1 MSLNFNKLFLQDIL
15 SRRESPHALDLNEE
29 NLKIQEE
36 SEYSAEDNNDDDDDD
51 DEYDD
56 EDNESDDRFT
66 EDNNDN
72 DEYSNYT
79 NEKTCN
85 NNKINENN
93 KTTNKIKSGEHL
105 QQFRLI
111 SALNNLRLAVDKQ
124 AKLQSLLSDYKHK
137 DKSQDSRI
145 LSKLLTVKEYN
156 PTPDDTTNQTSNL
169 SDVTTTTATTT
180 TTDNKNDTKRNI
192 EFENEQKDETTSP
205 TSKTIQSKVTYRS
218 SKKPCQHNTTDIPIS
233 LTDKDM
239 IGFRRNERL
248 SKRKE
253 KVSVQIRVVFL
264 KIGEIDTLKEIYHA
278 DAFIQAK
285 WREPRLDGKTD
296 ETSTSDGKNG
306 IQWTSWMQL
315 DDSKFI
321 DDMDILSYTHQKIHM
336 KITSV
341 AVAASASN
349 LRKIDLQRC
358 WNPLIIIDNILS
370 ESKEQHWIITE
381 RNEHDEIFIVERR
394 RLRGVFLETLE
405 LNDFPLD
412 VQDLTITL
420 TSERPESEVE
430 LIPDK
435 HEPCRI
441 NLQTLVDQQ
450 EWRLHEHIEITR
462 RSATQEYTNSSQSHP
477 CISVTC
483 RAARRPGYFYWNVFL
498 IMFFITGL
506 SFATFAVPPER
517 PENRLQ
523 LSFTLFLT
531 SVAFKFV
538 INQSL
543 PKISYLTYM
552 DKYVLMSLAI
562 LCVVSVWH
570 AVVTLIPSDAEFEQL
585 TTKNLLRSTNPQ
597 FSFMKRY
604 KELTFPHSST
614 MNVTSR
620 QIKDT
625 SIDDYID
632 VKNNISLTQIEK
644 STHGHITSNDDKGI
658 IDTHNSQKLS
668 QQFNQQTWIALA
680 LQSKNREQHKR
691 RLMMRIERDVFVSF
705 CILYIL
711 AHLTFIFW
719 LYFDVSIKILFRI
732 FDYIM
737 NK

>member
-36 SEYSAEDNNDDDDDD
+36 SEYSAEDNNDDDDA

-79 NEKTCN
+79 NEKTCT

-93 KTTNKIKSGEHL
+93 KTSNKIKSGEHL

-169 SDVTTTTATTT
+169 SDVTTTT
-180 TTDNKNDTKRNI
+180 TTDNKNDTKKNI

-296 ETSTSDGKNG
+296 E
-306 IQWTSWMQL
+306 
-315 DDSKFI
+315 
-321 DDMDILSYTHQKIHM
+321 
-336 KITSV
+336 
-341 AVAASASN
+341 N

-719 LYFDVSIKILFRI
+719 LYFDASRRRREMVERDRLYKKCMQASKAL
-732 FDYIM
+732 
-737 NK
+737 

>member
-1 MSLNFNKLFLQDIL
+1 MSINFNKLFLQDIL
-15 SRRESPHALDLNEE
+15 SRRESSHAIDLNEE
-29 NLKIQEE
+29 NVKEE
-36 SEYSAEDNNDDDDDD
+36 CEYSTEYNENDEVDESDDVVD
-51 DEYDD
+51 DEYDYG
-56 EDNESDDRFT
+56 NES
-66 EDNNDN
+66 EV
-72 DEYSNYT
+72 SNYT
-79 NEKTCN
+79 DDGTEISK
-85 NNKINENN
+85 NKDNN
-93 KTTNKIKSGEHL
+93 KTTNNLLSGEDS
-105 QQFRLI
+105 QRFRLI
-111 SALNNLRLAVDKQ
+111 SALNDLRLAVDKQ
-124 AKLQSLLSDYKHK
+124 ANLQSLLNDCKNKVRHQDYKL
-137 DKSQDSRI
+137 
-145 LSKLLTVKEYN
+145 LSKLSTVTESQN
-156 PTPDDTTNQTSNL
+156 TTNGT
-169 SDVTTTTATTT
+169 
-180 TTDNKNDTKRNI
+180 NDEASHLMAITPSTYKIDTNRCI
-192 EFENEQKDETTSP
+192 ESADEEKVETTSP
-205 TSKTIQSKVTYRS
+205 NNRANHTTATCKSL
-218 SKKPCQHNTTDIPIS
+218 KKQTQHNTMDIPIP
-233 LTDKDM
+233 LMDKDTL
-239 IGFRRNERL
+239 GFRRNERL

-253 KVSVQIRVVFL
+253 RVSVQIRVVFL
-264 KIGEIDTLKEIYHA
+264 KIGEIDTLKEIFHA

-296 ETSTSDGKNG
+296 E
-306 IQWTSWMQL
+306 
-315 DDSKFI
+315 
-321 DDMDILSYTHQKIHM
+321 
-336 KITSV
+336 
-341 AVAASASN
+341 N

-358 WNPLIIIDNILS
+358 WNPLILIDNILS

-435 HEPCRI
+435 NEPCRI
-441 NLQTLVDQQ
+441 NLQSLVDQQ
-450 EWRLHEHIEITR
+450 EWRLHEHIEVTR
-462 RSATQEYTNSSQSHP
+462 RSATQEYTHSSQSHP

-562 LCVVSVWH
+562 LCVVSIWH

-585 TTKNLLRSTNPQ
+585 TTKNLLKSTDPQ

-604 KELTFPHSST
+604 KELTYPYPSTLTAKSQLNNDISIDNNKDNTSLMQTDKSTKNNHITTLESKESYDVNHSS
-614 MNVTSR
+614 
-620 QIKDT
+620 KF
-625 SIDDYID
+625 
-632 VKNNISLTQIEK
+632 
-644 STHGHITSNDDKGI
+644 
-658 IDTHNSQKLS
+658 S
-668 QQFNQQTWIALA
+668 QQLNQQTWIALA

-719 LYFDVSIKILFRI
+719 LYFDASRRRREMVERDRLYKKCLQASKVL
-732 FDYIM
+732 
-737 NK
+737 

>member
-36 SEYSAEDNNDDDDDD
+36 SEYSAEDNDDDNDP

-66 EDNNDN
+66 EDNNNNNNDN
-72 DEYSNYT
+72 DEYSYYT
-79 NEKTCN
+79 DEKTCT

-124 AKLQSLLSDYKHK
+124 AKLQSLL
-137 DKSQDSRI
+137 I
-145 LSKLLTVKEYN
+145 KEYN

-169 SDVTTTTATTT
+169 SDVITTT
-180 TTDNKNDTKRNI
+180 TTIDNKNDTKRNI
-192 EFENEQKDETTSP
+192 EFEIEQKDETTSP

-239 IGFRRNERL
+239 IAFRRNERL

-253 KVSVQIRVVFL
+253 K
-264 KIGEIDTLKEIYHA
+264 
-278 DAFIQAK
+278 
-285 WREPRLDGKTD
+285 
-296 ETSTSDGKNG
+296 
-306 IQWTSWMQL
+306 
-315 DDSKFI
+315 
-321 DDMDILSYTHQKIHM
+321 
-336 KITSV
+336 
-341 AVAASASN
+341 
-349 LRKIDLQRC
+349 
-358 WNPLIIIDNILS
+358 
-370 ESKEQHWIITE
+370 
-381 RNEHDEIFIVERR
+381 
-394 RLRGVFLETLE
+394 
-405 LNDFPLD
+405 
-412 VQDLTITL
+412 DLTITL

-570 AVVTLIPSDAEFEQL
+570 AVVTLIP
-585 TTKNLLRSTNPQ
+585 NR
-597 FSFMKRY
+597 
-604 KELTFPHSST
+604 
-614 MNVTSR
+614 
-620 QIKDT
+620 
-625 SIDDYID
+625 
-632 VKNNISLTQIEK
+632 K
-644 STHGHITSNDDKGI
+644 STHGHITTNDDKGI
-658 IDTHNSQKLS
+658 IDTQNSQKLS

-705 CILYIL
+705 CILYVL

-719 LYFDVSIKILFRI
+719 LYFDASRRRREMVERDRLYKKCMQASKAL
-732 FDYIM
+732 
-737 NK
+737 

>member
-36 SEYSAEDNNDDDDDD
+36 SEYSAEDNDDNDA

-66 EDNNDN
+66 EDNNNNNDN
-72 DEYSNYT
+72 NEYSYYT
-79 NEKTCN
+79 DEKTCT

-145 LSKLLTVKEYN
+145 LSKLLTVEEYN

-169 SDVTTTTATTT
+169 SDVITT

-192 EFENEQKDETTSP
+192 EFEIEQKDETTSP

-239 IGFRRNERL
+239 IAFRRNERL

-296 ETSTSDGKNG
+296 E
-306 IQWTSWMQL
+306 
-315 DDSKFI
+315 
-321 DDMDILSYTHQKIHM
+321 
-336 KITSV
+336 
-341 AVAASASN
+341 
-349 LRKIDLQRC
+349 
-358 WNPLIIIDNILS
+358 
-370 ESKEQHWIITE
+370 
-381 RNEHDEIFIVERR
+381 
-394 RLRGVFLETLE
+394 
-405 LNDFPLD
+405 
-412 VQDLTITL
+412 DLTITL

-614 MNVTSR
+614 MNVTSG
-620 QIKDT
+620 QVKDT

-658 IDTHNSQKLS
+658 IDTQNSQKLS

-705 CILYIL
+705 CILYVL

-719 LYFDVSIKILFRI
+719 LYFDASRRRREMVERDRLYKKCMQASKAL
-732 FDYIM
+732 
-737 NK
+737 

>member
-36 SEYSAEDNNDDDDDD
+36 SEYSAEDNDDNDA

-66 EDNNDN
+66 EDNNNNNDN
-72 DEYSNYT
+72 NEYSYYT
-79 NEKTCN
+79 DEKTCT

-145 LSKLLTVKEYN
+145 LSKLLTVEEYN

-169 SDVTTTTATTT
+169 SDVITT

-192 EFENEQKDETTSP
+192 EFEIEQKDETTSP

-239 IGFRRNERL
+239 IAFRRNERL

-296 ETSTSDGKNG
+296 E
-306 IQWTSWMQL
+306 
-315 DDSKFI
+315 
-321 DDMDILSYTHQKIHM
+321 
-336 KITSV
+336 
-341 AVAASASN
+341 N

-358 WNPLIIIDNILS
+358 WNPLILIDNILS

-614 MNVTSR
+614 MNVTSG
-620 QIKDT
+620 QVKDT

-658 IDTHNSQKLS
+658 IDTQNSQKLS

-705 CILYIL
+705 CILYVL

-719 LYFDVSIKILFRI
+719 LYFDASRRRREMVERDRLYKPSKYHEN
-732 FDYIM
+732 DTE
-737 NK
+737 NKEETP

>member
-1 MSLNFNKLFLQDIL
+1 MSINFNKLFIQDIL
-15 SRRESPHALDLNEE
+15 SRRESSLALDLSEE
-29 NLKIQEE
+29 GLKITEE
-36 SEYSAEDNNDDDDDD
+36 SEYSGEEEEEDDD
-51 DEYDD
+51 DEYNSEDEKE
-56 EDNESDDRFT
+56 EDNSDSDLSVV
-66 EDNNDN
+66 
-72 DEYSNYT
+72 SNYS
-79 NEKTCN
+79 
-85 NNKINENN
+85 
-93 KTTNKIKSGEHL
+93 SGEMKTSVNYKTSHKTHSGQRSQKL
-105 QQFRLI
+105 RLI
-111 SALNNLRLAVDKQ
+111 SALDNLRQAVDKQ
-124 AKLQSLLSDYKHK
+124 AKLQSMLSDNPHK
-137 DKSQDSRI
+137 DILQDQKSM
-145 LSKLLTVKEYN
+145 KLRTVTEIKHNVDDIKE
-156 PTPDDTTNQTSNL
+156 QTMYPSHHHL
-169 SDVTTTTATTT
+169 QLPPLVD
-180 TTDNKNDTKRNI
+180 KCEPKRCI
-192 EFENEQKDETTSP
+192 EVEQKEETSDSV
-205 TSKTIQSKVTYRS
+205 SKSDQSKIIHRQP
-218 SKKPCQHNTTDIPIS
+218 KKPTQYNTTDISVPV
-233 LTDKDM
+233 LDKEVLS
-239 IGFRRNERL
+239 FKRNERL

-296 ETSTSDGKNG
+296 ES
-306 IQWTSWMQL
+306 
-315 DDSKFI
+315 
-321 DDMDILSYTHQKIHM
+321 
-336 KITSV
+336 
-341 AVAASASN
+341 

-358 WNPLIIIDNILS
+358 WNPLILIDNILS
-370 ESKEQHWIITE
+370 ESKEQHWIMTE
-381 RNEHDEIFIVERR
+381 RNENDEIYIVERR

-435 HEPCRI
+435 LEPCRI

-450 EWRLHEHIEITR
+450 EWRLHEHIEVTR
-462 RSATQEYTNSSQSHP
+462 RSATQEYTHSSQSHP
-477 CISVTC
+477 CVSVTC

-585 TTKNLLRSTNPQ
+585 TAKNLLKSTDPQ

-604 KELTFPHSST
+604 KELTFVNSNTLNKTSEMTDALNEINVHKNITLVEENMSSDPSH
-614 MNVTSR
+614 VTTLES
-620 QIKDT
+620 KE
-625 SIDDYID
+625 SND
-632 VKNNISLTQIEK
+632 VTK
-644 STHGHITSNDDKGI
+644 ST
-658 IDTHNSQKLS
+658 KLS
-668 QQFNQQTWIALA
+668 QQTWIALA
-680 LQSKNREQHKR
+680 LQSKNREQQKR
-691 RLMMRIERDVFVSF
+691 RLMMRIERDVFASF
-705 CILYIL
+705 CVLYVL

-719 LYFDVSIKILFRI
+719 LYFDASRRRREMVERDRLYKKCMQASKAL
-732 FDYIM
+732 
-737 NK
+737 

>member
-1 MSLNFNKLFLQDIL
+1 MSINFNKLFIQEIL
-15 SRRESPHALDLNEE
+15 SRRESSHALDLNDEG
-29 NLKIQEE
+29 LKITEE
-36 SEYSAEDNNDDDDDD
+36 SVYSGDDNEGDDDD
-51 DEYDD
+51 DEYDSEQEDDNENSSGD
-56 EDNESDDRFT
+56 EDYDDDDDGDDDVDDDIE
-66 EDNNDN
+66 EDNSPHMSDA
-72 DEYSNYT
+72 SNYADTEANKNT
-79 NEKTCN
+79 NHKSRA
-85 NNKINENN
+85 KIN
-93 KTTNKIKSGEHL
+93 TGEHS
-105 QQFRLI
+105 QKRRLI
-111 SALNNLRLAVDKQ
+111 SALDNLRLAVDKQ
-124 AKLQSLLSDYKHK
+124 AKLQAVVNGYPSEDLPQDY
-137 DKSQDSRI
+137 SRT
-145 LSKLLTVKEYN
+145 LKLHSVKEVSPN
-156 PTPDDTTNQTSNL
+156 PDSVKQQTVVDSHPNPPPPQQSL
-169 SDVTTTTATTT
+169 NHHLELPLLNDKYESKRCTEVEDEHKGEETSDSTIKHDQMKSLHKQVKKQGQYTAITT
-180 TTDNKNDTKRNI
+180 TTDI
-192 EFENEQKDETTSP
+192 S
-205 TSKTIQSKVTYRS
+205 V
-218 SKKPCQHNTTDIPIS
+218 PIV
-233 LTDKDM
+233 DKEALA
-239 IGFRRNERL
+239 FRRNERL

-253 KVSVQIRVVFL
+253 RVSVQIRVVFL

-296 ETSTSDGKNG
+296 EC
-306 IQWTSWMQL
+306 
-315 DDSKFI
+315 
-321 DDMDILSYTHQKIHM
+321 
-336 KITSV
+336 
-341 AVAASASN
+341 

-358 WNPLIIIDNILS
+358 WNPLILIDNILS
-370 ESKEQHWIITE
+370 ESKEQHWIMTE
-381 RNEHDEIFIVERR
+381 KTENGEIYIVERR

-420 TSERPESEVE
+420 TSERPESEVQ

-435 HEPCRI
+435 NEPCRI

-450 EWRLHEHIEITR
+450 EWKLHEHIEITR
-462 RSATQEYTNSSQSHP
+462 RSATQEYTHSSQSHP

-570 AVVTLIPSDAEFEQL
+570 AVVTLIPNDAEFEQL
-585 TTKNLLRSTNPQ
+585 TTKNLLKSTDPQ

-604 KELTFPHSST
+604 KELTFANSAAF
-614 MNVTSR
+614 NRTSER
-620 QIKDT
+620 TDNLGDV
-625 SIDDYID
+625 SIQ
-632 VKNNISLTQIEK
+632 KNISLLQKKPATSSNLAVSLENEGSSDAGK
-644 STHGHITSNDDKGI
+644 SSR
-658 IDTHNSQKLS
+658 LS
-668 QQFNQQTWIALA
+668 QQLSQQTWIALA
-680 LQSKNREQHKR
+680 LQSKNHEQQKR

-705 CILYIL
+705 CVLYVL

-719 LYFDVSIKILFRI
+719 LYFDASRRRREMVERDRLYKKCLQASKAL
-732 FDYIM
+732 
-737 NK
+737 

>member
-36 SEYSAEDNNDDDDDD
+36 SEYSAEDNDDDNDA

-66 EDNNDN
+66 EDNNNNNDN
-72 DEYSNYT
+72 NEYSYYT
-79 NEKTCN
+79 DEKTCTY
-85 NNKINENN
+85 NKINENN

-145 LSKLLTVKEYN
+145 LSKLLTVEEYN

-169 SDVTTTTATTT
+169 SDVITT

-192 EFENEQKDETTSP
+192 EFEIEQKDETTSP

-239 IGFRRNERL
+239 IAFRRNERL

-296 ETSTSDGKNG
+296 E
-306 IQWTSWMQL
+306 
-315 DDSKFI
+315 
-321 DDMDILSYTHQKIHM
+321 
-336 KITSV
+336 
-341 AVAASASN
+341 
-349 LRKIDLQRC
+349 
-358 WNPLIIIDNILS
+358 
-370 ESKEQHWIITE
+370 
-381 RNEHDEIFIVERR
+381 
-394 RLRGVFLETLE
+394 
-405 LNDFPLD
+405 
-412 VQDLTITL
+412 DLTITL

-614 MNVTSR
+614 MNVTSG
-620 QIKDT
+620 QVKDT

-658 IDTHNSQKLS
+658 IDTQNSQKLS

-705 CILYIL
+705 CILYVL

-719 LYFDVSIKILFRI
+719 LYFDASRRRREMVERDRLYKKCMQASKAL
-732 FDYIM
+732 
-737 NK
+737 

>member
-1 MSLNFNKLFLQDIL
+1 MSLNFNRLFLQDIVC
-15 SRRESPHALDLNEE
+15 RRETPHSLDLNEE
-29 NLKIQEE
+29 NVKIKEE
-36 SEYSAEDNNDDDDDD
+36 SEYSEGDNDDDDDGGD
-51 DEYDD
+51 DDND
-56 EDNESDDRFT
+56 EDNESDDDCR
-66 EDNNDN
+66 NDN
-72 DEYSNYT
+72 DNDDDEYSNYT
-79 NEKTCN
+79 NENYKT
-85 NNKINENN
+85 INP
-93 KTTNKIKSGEHL
+93 IKSKEYS
-105 QQFRLI
+105 QQLRLI
-111 SALNNLRLAVDKQ
+111 TALNNLRLVVDKQ
-124 AKLQSLLSDYKHK
+124 AKLQSLLNDYKHK
-137 DKSQDSRI
+137 DKIQDSKL

-156 PTPDDTTNQTSNL
+156 HTLDDTNNQTSNL
-169 SDVTTTTATTT
+169 LDPITTT
-180 TTDNKNDTKRNI
+180 TTPTPDNKDDLKRNV
-192 EFENEQKDETTSP
+192 ELDNEQKDETTSP
-205 TSKTIQSKVTYRS
+205 TSKTIQSKMMCKS
-218 SKKPCQHNTTDIPIS
+218 LKKHNTTDIPIS
-233 LTDKDM
+233 LTDKE
-239 IGFRRNERL
+239 IIAFRRNERL

-253 KVSVQIRVVFL
+253 KVTVQIRVVFL

-296 ETSTSDGKNG
+296 EC
-306 IQWTSWMQL
+306 
-315 DDSKFI
+315 
-321 DDMDILSYTHQKIHM
+321 
-336 KITSV
+336 
-341 AVAASASN
+341 

-358 WNPLIIIDNILS
+358 WNPLILIDNILS

-381 RNEHDEIFIVERR
+381 RNENDEIFIVERR

-435 HEPCRI
+435 YEPCRI

-450 EWRLHEHIEITR
+450 EWRLHEHIEVTR

-585 TTKNLLRSTNPQ
+585 TTKNLLKTTNPQ

-604 KELTFPHSST
+604 KGLTFPYSST
-614 MNVTSR
+614 VNVTSR
-620 QIKDT
+620 QINDA
-625 SIDDYID
+625 SIDDHVD
-632 VKNNISLTQIEK
+632 VKNNTSLIQIEK
-644 STHGHITSNDDKGI
+644 STNGDITSNDDKQI
-658 IDTHNSQKLS
+658 VDRQNSQKLS
-668 QQFNQQTWIALA
+668 QQLNQQTWIALA
-680 LQSKNREQHKR
+680 LQSKSREQHKR

-705 CILYIL
+705 CILYVL

-719 LYFDVSIKILFRI
+719 LYFDASKRRREMVERDRLYKKSMQASKVL
-732 FDYIM
+732 
-737 NK
+737 